1 MEEGVR
7 IPYRYV
13 VRMPYDRLSAEFYD
27 LDKPIGRDY
36 PDVYFVLDRLGGL
49 PHHALVLEP
58 AVGTGRA
65 MIPILRAGRHV
76 RGVDQSRSMIERCE
90 SNLLGAGLQAELKCG
105 DFMDPVCVPPA
116 SCDAAILTFGTL
128 SLFEPGPASDAALR
142 ALHRSLR
149 PGGVLIL
156 DLYEPPEGARG
167 ERSTPDDG
175 LVETRSVKRHD
186 GSSIELLIRRTG
198 SADGRSVIL
207 RLGYLLKSA
216 GGEALAEE
224 HEILV
229 LWNLDRAMVR
239 AALHKAGFDPVV
251 EFENFG
257 RGPVRSDEYTPV
269 GLVATKS

>member
-1 MEEGVR
+1 
-7 IPYRYV
+7 
-13 VRMPYDRLSAEFYD
+13 MPYERLSAEFYD
-27 LDKPIGRDY
+27 LDKPIGCDY
-36 PDVYFVLDRLGGL
+36 PDVHFVLDRLGGL
-49 PHHALVLEP
+49 PCDALVLEP

-65 MIPILRAGRHV
+65 IVPLLRAGHRV

-156 DLYEPPEGARG
+156 DLYERPGDARG
-167 ERSTPDDG
+167 ERSTADHG
-175 LVETRSVKRHD
+175 LVETRSVMRPD

-198 SADGRSVIL
+198 SADCRRTTL
-207 RLGYLLKSA
+207 RLGYHLKSA
-216 GGEALAEE
+216 GGEVVAEE
-224 HEILV
+224 HETLV
-229 LWNLDRAMVR
+229 LWNLDRAMIR
-239 AALHKAGFDPVV
+239 TALHKAGFDEVV

-257 RGPVRSDEYTPV
+257 YGPVRSDGHIPV
-269 GLVATKS
+269 GLVASKSR